1 MAYTTTLQEA
11 LRLCADPR
19 LSISDD
25 LFEGLVLKQLR
36 DARLA
41 ASTIVNVETLQDELA
56 DLFDSLKSGYLES
69 FLDAN
74 VCEELAALEPSEL
87 RDNIETFLKA
97 RVAMLEAW
105 VRETLYE
112 NAVTEAEAYWDGGA
126 ALSVF
131 QDFLYAYTATK
142 TEDVLAPTF
151 KDALLS
157 ASMGIVEGLIEDHFG
172 DQFVPPGQDISN
184 LPELQDFLLDISL
197 FRSLRYSLIE
207 DSPTAHPL
215 YEKTLAVIQAQI
227 RDRLNA
233 AKDSEIRSL
242 RNQRLALLG
251 IGSFAAIVGWWYC
264 RKPKREEDSR
274 KSKLRAEMQEYSDRQ
289 WARTD
294 WPVYKDNM

>member
-11 LRLCADPR
+11 LKLCADPS
-19 LSISDD
+19 LSVSDE

-41 ASTIVNVETLQDELA
+41 ASTIVNVDTLQDELA
-56 DLFDSLKSGYLES
+56 DLFDSLKSEYLDI
-69 FLDAN
+69 FLDSD
-74 VCEELAALEPSEL
+74 VCEKLTALEPSEL
-87 RDNIETFLKA
+87 RDDIEAFLKA
-97 RVAMLEAW
+97 RVDMLKAW

-126 ALSVF
+126 ALSMF
-131 QDFLYAYTATK
+131 QDFKYAYTATG
-142 TEDVLAPTF
+142 TEDLLDPVF
-151 KDALLS
+151 KDTLLS
-157 ASMGIVEGLIEDHFG
+157 VSMDIVNGLIDDHFG
-172 DQFVPPGQDISN
+172 DQFVPLGQDISN
-184 LPELQDFLLDISL
+184 LPELQDFLSDITL

-207 DSPTAHPL
+207 DSPTAKPQ

-227 RDRLNA
+227 RDQLNA

-251 IGSFAAIVGWWYC
+251 IGSFVGIVGWWYC
-264 RKPKREEDSR
+264 RKSKREEDSQ
-274 KSKLRAEMQEYSDRQ
+274 KSKLDAEMQEYSDKQ

-294 WPVYKDNM
+294 WPVYKDDA